1 MGVMKGAISGV
12 GLQLQDVA
20 VQLQSGT
27 SPFTII
33 AQQLPQA
40 ASAFGPLGIAIGTT
54 VAILAVA
61 AGAFFNFR
69 TQAIT
74 SADIMANALSSPFIA
89 GVSAADEY
97 IKKIKDA
104 STEQRQFLVQI
115 NQAARD
121 VAVKEV
127 DTLAGKIPFGSVRSR
142 LFTSALRQPQSPI
155 GENQTGALNP
165 ATAAGVL
172 AQQNTKTLIT
182 NMIDAAK
189 RGDPDAVSRIAMSAG
204 LVSDPETSIPIQ
216 ELIKQASSIALN
228 NAVINLDTAALKGMA
243 PKSTSKFDSAR
254 DSLQARLA
262 GATDKSD
269 GILAQAINSAGG
281 RDNLLPEQIAE
292 LEKLAV
298 AIEKAEEAK
307 RSSAGASNALAREEE
322 QAARIIE
329 ELQRRLGKF
338 TDTRA
343 AFIARYVNQI
353 EAAID
358 PAKLAEIKKL
368 AGELFHLDNQ
378 ARSTQ
383 ETLAMRNRERAE
395 GERIF
400 GGLSRDRQQRI
411 SDWQSNPSAMAGASR
426 GLMDIARAAADV
438 GAQVQQSIV
447 GAFTQ
452 AEDAL
457 VSFVT
462 TGKLEFKSLVDSILQ
477 DIARMAVRQAVT
489 GPLAG
494 FLGGFFPMGP
504 GVAHAG
510 GVAGSLPRYHGG
522 GMASDEFPAILQ
534 RGERVVSRTENRWG
548 GGGGTPIMVSIDAR
562 GASDPA
568 MIARIAR
575 EQARRGVV
583 EGLDQQSRRRRG
595 RGMLQS

>member
-1 MGVMKGAISGV
+1 MGVMKGAISGL

-27 SPFTII
+27 SPFIII

-40 ASAFGPLGIAIGTT
+40 ASAFGPLGVAIGTT

-69 TQAIT
+69 TEAVK
-74 SADIMANALSSPFIA
+74 SSDILAGALSSPFVA
-89 GVSAADEY
+89 GASAADDY
-97 IKKIKDA
+97 IKKIKEA
-104 STEQRQFLVQI
+104 SAEQRLFISQVAE
-115 NQAARD
+115 AARKL
-121 VAVKEV
+121 AVTEV
-127 DTLAGKIPFGSVRSR
+127 DALAGKIPAGAVRTR
-142 LFTSALRQPQSPI
+142 LFARGLRSSLSPI
-155 GENQTGALNP
+155 GENASGALNP
-165 ATAAGVL
+165 TTGAAVL
-172 AQQNTKTLIT
+172 AQQNTKTLID
-182 NMIDAAK
+182 NMVEAAK
-189 RGDPDAVSRIAMSAG
+189 RGDPDAVGRIAMSAG
-204 LVSDPETSIPIQ
+204 LLADEDTSLPIQ
-216 ELIKQASSIALN
+216 ELIAQASKIALTT
-228 NAVINLDTAALKGMA
+228 AAANLDTVALKGMA
-243 PKSTSKFDSAR
+243 PKTPGKFGSVR

-262 GATDKSD
+262 GATDRSD

-298 AIEKAEEAK
+298 AIEKAAEAK

-338 TDTRA
+338 TDSRE
-343 AFIARYVNQI
+343 AFVSRYVNQI
-353 EAAID
+353 DAAID
-358 PAKLAEIKKL
+358 PTKVAAIKKF
-368 AGELFHLDNQ
+368 AGELFDLERQ
-378 ARSTQ
+378 TEITQRAIAARARQRTH
-383 ETLAMRNRERAE
+383 AE
-395 GERIF
+395 SVYGE
-400 GGLSRDRQQRI
+400 LSRDRQARI
-411 SDWQSNPSAMAGASR
+411 SAWQSNPSAMAGASR

-462 TGKLEFKSLVDSILQ
+462 TGKLEFKGLVDSILQ
-477 DIARMAVRQAVT
+477 DVARMAVRQAVT
-489 GPLAG
+489 GPLAA

-510 GVAGSLPRYHGG
+510 GVAGQLPRYHGG